1 MRISDWSSDVCSS
14 DFKRRGEAAT
24 RLGQPH
30 AQPAEPRHLAPGLL
44 GEIARRPAV
53 APFGERQLLPND
65 FARAVAQHRL
75 GFVERKIDRHPLFPS
90 VFPQIGRASCR
101 ERVCQYVSLSVVAVT
116 LKQKRPTK
124 LTRST
129 TTDLDT

>member
-53 APFGERQLLPND
+53 APFGERQLLPKE

-75 GFVERKIDRHPLFPS
+75 GFVERKIDRHSLFPS
-90 VFPQIGRASCR
+90 VFQRGSPRPRVAIVIRFSC
-101 ERVCQYVSLSVVAVT
+101 AVPPAW
-116 LKQKRPTK
+116 LPKEARK
-124 LTRST
+124 
-129 TTDLDT
+129 